1 MLTNEWLNMFWHIPT
16 LEHYAAL
23 WKDWA
28 HVQQLTGGIRR
39 MCYEGRKLR
48 RKAMRVWNEA
58 NPMATMSEN
67 RAVTSPLL
75 PERAA
80 PEEHCLSLWAK
91 MVTVTRTET
100 WVSRNV
106 LLQRGTSRR
115 DYWSCN
121 WELPNLDS
129 VVFNQLRLN
138 EFKLFIY
145 MNRLSWGWHGNFS
158 YLNQT
163 HTWFS
168 RVLSI
173 YTGSCVSQSSESF
186 SFFRK

>member
-16 LEHYAAL
+16 LDQYAAL

-39 MCYEGRKLR
+39 MCCEGRKLR

-58 NPMATMSEN
+58 NPKATMSEN

-80 PEEHCLSLWAK
+80 PEEPCLSLWAK

-106 LLQRGTSRR
+106 LPSASKEGHPAETIGLAIGNYPIWTQLFSTNWDWTS
-115 DYWSCN
+115 
-121 WELPNLDS
+121 
-129 VVFNQLRLN
+129 LN
-138 EFKLFIY
+138 YSF
-145 MNRLSWGWHGNFS
+145 
-158 YLNQT
+158 
-163 HTWFS
+163 TWTDLAEADTETFP
-168 RVLSI
+168 
-173 YTGSCVSQSSESF
+173 T
-186 SFFRK
+186 